1 MAAPGY
7 PNPHVDPT
15 VLFKR
20 SVTIVFN
27 HPGSYL
33 ISGAGPAGYHSAFYR
48 VSPNPAAWQ
57 ARPPFK
63 NLCAVNA
70 GKASWFD
77 IVPVSTEE
85 VQSAPWAT
93 TPHFILIS
101 NSHEGTNG
109 EFYDRI
115 AEDGYGEL
123 GNPWPHEADHC
134 EEYEAHIPKVLESNF
149 ASIVMG
155 FFGQHDQYPFEL
167 APETEGCSDEDGR
180 EHVAKKMVDAGFGG
194 RALDQYWRSCK
205 GSVESGTG
213 EHPWLYT
220 FEHAYVELPFVVGR
234 QAHEIMEKRIKP
246 VPIGYRWWL

>member
-1 MAAPGY
+1 M
-7 PNPHVDPT
+7 
-15 VLFKR
+15 
-20 SVTIVFN
+20 
-27 HPGSYL
+27 
-33 ISGAGPAGYHSAFYR
+33 
-48 VSPNPAAWQ
+48 
-57 ARPPFK
+57 
-63 NLCAVNA
+63 

-85 VQSAPWAT
+85 TQSASWAT
-93 TPHFILIS
+93 TPHFTLIS

-134 EEYEAHIPKVLESNF
+134 EEYEAHLPKVLESNF
-149 ASIVMG
+149 ASMVMK

-167 APETEGCSDEDGR
+167 SPETEECSDEDGHK
-180 EHVAKKMVDAGFGG
+180 HVAQKMADAGFGG
-194 RALDQYWRSCK
+194 RALEQYWKSCEQ
-205 GSVESGTG
+205 SVESGTG

-220 FEHAYVELPFVVGR
+220 FEHAYLELPFVVGR
-234 QAHEIMEKRIKP
+234 QVQDLVEKRLKP